1 MSAIELS
8 LSTERAL
15 TDLLLLTTEHMV
27 TMEIAEHFDVL
38 RELGRGTYGKVVLG
52 MHRGSDATVALK
64 LLPKNHILWESFLLV
79 FSTSLLLSA
88 HPSIITTLI
97 IAWQTVDHYILAQE
111 VAPAGSLHSLLIPE
125 VGIPE
130 AMVKR
135 CVLQVTSALDYMHG
149 LGLVHR
155 DVKPDNIM
163 LMDPECRCL
172 KLSDFGLTTMAG
184 TSIPSMNCII
194 PYMAPELCCLRKP
207 ETLFLHHSLDVWALA
222 VVMLTTLTGFFTW
235 KQALPSDR
243 HYKYFCWWHMSG
255 YSSPVPGYWQR
266 FTHEAVQGIKEMLSF
281 HPLRRCS
288 IKNIQQYL
296 DVPWK
301 AEDFV
306 AVVSSESEVEEEE
319 LELQEHSSESKAEEE
334 ELDQQENSSESEVEE
349 EELDQQEHSS
359 ESEAE
364 EEELAPQ
371 EHSSESEV
379 EEEELE
385 LQEHSSE
392 SEAEEEEL
400 LQLVHS
406 SEGDVRAM
414 EGEVG
419 DEEEVVQEE
428 DLVVEGVV
436 IQPEEVVEHE

>member
-8 LSTERAL
+8 LSKERAL
-15 TDLLLLTTEHMV
+15 TDLLLLTAEHMV

-38 RELGRGTYGKVVLG
+38 RELGRGTYGQVVLG
-52 MHRGSDATVALK
+52 KHRGSDATVALK
-64 LLPKNHILWESFLLV
+64 LLPKNRILRQSFLLE

-97 IAWQTVDHYILAQE
+97 VAWQTVDHYILAQE

-155 DVKPDNIM
+155 DIKPDNIM
-163 LMDPECRCL
+163 LMDPECRCV

-207 ETLFLHHSLDVWALA
+207 ETLFLHPSLDVWAMA
-222 VVMLTTLTGFFTW
+222 VVIVTTLTGFFPW

-243 HYKYFCWWHMSG
+243 HYKDFYWWQMSG

-266 FTHEAVQGIKEMLSF
+266 FTPEAVQGIKEMLSF

-306 AVVSSESEVEEEE
+306 AVV
-319 LELQEHSSESKAEEE
+319 
-334 ELDQQENSSESEVEE
+334 
-349 EELDQQEHSS
+349 
-359 ESEAE
+359 
-364 EEELAPQ
+364 
-371 EHSSESEV
+371 SSESEV

-436 IQPEEVVEHE
+436 IQPEEVVEHERADMELILVFTEGIEDFPPGTSFRLEVKNGEITVTLGPEVEAT